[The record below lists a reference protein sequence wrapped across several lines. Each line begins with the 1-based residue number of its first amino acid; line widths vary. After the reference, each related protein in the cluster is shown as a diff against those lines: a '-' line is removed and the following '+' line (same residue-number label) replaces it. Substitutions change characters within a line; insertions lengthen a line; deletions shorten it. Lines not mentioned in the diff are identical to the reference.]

1 MAAPHSSA
9 TARDIE
15 RVFRAE
21 HGRLVATL
29 IRRFGDIDLAEESL
43 GDALVAALQTW
54 PDQGMPPNPGG
65 WLTTTAANRAI
76 DRIRRESTRDARHAQ
91 ATAMTATQHD
101 PIAERDRQDE
111 EVGVI
116 QDDRLRLIFTCCHPA
131 LAAEARVAL
140 TLRLLGG
147 LTSTEIAQAFLVP
160 EPTMAQRLTRAKR
173 KIKTAGIPFRVPQ
186 AADLPRRLA
195 GVMAVLYLIYNE
207 GYLATSGDDPV
218 RDDLCAEAIRL
229 TRVVRTL
236 LPDEPEIAGLLAL
249 MLLTRA
255 RRATRIDGGVLVPLD
270 EQDRRAW
277 DRELIAE
284 GHGLVRQCLRRNR
297 PGHYQILAAIN
308 AVHTDA
314 PTAADTD
321 WGQIVAL
328 YDRLRVVHPSPIV
341 ELNRAVAVAELDGPA
356 VGLALIEP
364 LDLAG
369 YHPWHVAR
377 ADLLRRLDRP
387 VDAAAAYERAVALTE
402 NRAERAFLRRKQAG
416 LTGD

>member
-1 MAAPHSSA
+1 
-9 TARDIE
+9 
-15 RVFRAE
+15 
-21 HGRLVATL
+21 
-29 IRRFGDIDLAEESL
+29 
-43 GDALVAALQTW
+43 
-54 PDQGMPPNPGG
+54 
-65 WLTTTAANRAI
+65 
-76 DRIRRESTRDARHAQ
+76 
-91 ATAMTATQHD
+91 
-101 PIAERDRQDE
+101 
-111 EVGVI
+111 
-116 QDDRLRLIFTCCHPA
+116 
-131 LAAEARVAL
+131 
-140 TLRLLGG
+140 
-147 LTSTEIAQAFLVP
+147 
-160 EPTMAQRLTRAKR
+160 
-173 KIKTAGIPFRVPQ
+173 
-186 AADLPRRLA
+186 
-195 GVMAVLYLIYNE
+195 
-207 GYLATSGDDPV
+207 
-218 RDDLCAEAIRL
+218 
-229 TRVVRTL
+229 
-236 LPDEPEIAGLLAL
+236 
-249 MLLTRA
+249 
-255 RRATRIDGGVLVPLD
+255 LVPLD